1 MSHRGWMGLCFL
13 ICLIHGEAAADCP
26 DANEAMLASEF
37 CMDCFF
43 PIRIAG
49 LSSGGRLPDGVTTE
63 SLCDCGGFDI
73 GVTVG
78 SWHPAWIIEVVT
90 EPGCSP
96 TTGGSTRTSNAH
108 HYRGTVGHGLMGSED
123 FAFFHVHLR
132 NFSLGESLD
141 PFGATPCAP
150 INRPPIH
157 YETEWDPIW
166 NHSALALW
174 IHPEWVLLGNPVG
187 LETCSIDA
195 AASAA
200 DHPLD
205 GLFWCAGSWGTLY
218 PLTGF
223 MKAGQGFEPR
233 LQSLQAG
240 RILAL
245 LHRRGLLPGTVG
257 NAALCGGTPQAFM
270 QKSQYRLEE
279 RYPGQEG
286 GHHVIGAPTQAWHR
300 MPGPH
305 RGGAAVYIVWQ
316 WEDCCF
322 PVY

>member
-1 MSHRGWMGLCFL
+1 MNTPVH
-13 ICLIHGEAAADCP
+13 ADCP
-26 DANEAMLASEF
+26 EVNEALLASEL
-37 CMDCFF
+37 CLDCFF

-49 LSSGGRLPDGVTTE
+49 ISTGGQLPDGVTTQ

-78 SWHPAWIIEVVT
+78 SWHPVWMIEVVT

-96 TTGGSTRTSNAH
+96 TATVKAQGSTANPL
-108 HYRGTVGHGLMGSED
+108 YRGTVGTSTFGPSD

-132 NFSLGESLD
+132 EFALGKAMD

-150 INRPPIH
+150 INRPALE
-157 YETEWDPIW
+157 YQTEWDPIW

-174 IHPEWVLLGNPVG
+174 IHPEWVLLGNQAG
-187 LETCSIDA
+187 LEACSLDA
-195 AASAA
+195 VAATAGN
-200 DHPLD
+200 PID
-205 GLFWCAGSWGTLY
+205 GLFWCAGTWGTLY

-223 MKAGQGFEPR
+223 MQASQGFDPR
-233 LQSLQAG
+233 LHSLQAG
-240 RILAL
+240 RLLTL
-245 LHRRGLLPGTVG
+245 LHRGSLLPGTVG
-257 NAALCGGTPQAFM
+257 DGALCGGTPQTFL

-279 RYPGQEG
+279 RYPGNEG
-286 GHHVIGAPTQAWHR
+286 GHHVIGAPPLKWHR
-300 MPGPH
+300 VSAPH